1 MASSNFIAQSG
12 LMKSGEAYTY
22 SFRCV
27 NVCFCAV
34 GETLVSIE
42 TFMQNKVI
50 ELLFVTQASKIVR
63 SRNLWRELSSCY
75 VCLCVYLMST
85 QSP

>member
-42 TFMQNKVI
+42 TSMQNNRFSVNFYRFTANGSSTLFADKGQITANKVS
-50 ELLFVTQASKIVR
+50 LQTK
-63 SRNLWRELSSCY
+63 
-75 VCLCVYLMST
+75 
-85 QSP
+85 